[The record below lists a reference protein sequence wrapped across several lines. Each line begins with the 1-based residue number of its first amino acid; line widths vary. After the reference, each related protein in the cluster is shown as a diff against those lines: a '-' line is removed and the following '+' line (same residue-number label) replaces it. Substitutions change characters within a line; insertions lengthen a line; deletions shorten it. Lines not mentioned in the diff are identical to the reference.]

1 MAGKA
6 DKVREARDLLERE
19 RADVVA
25 ALAAA
30 RVEAQRIAEH
40 QKEWREAAAG
50 LLERGDA
57 AGLSVAE
64 MARALG
70 LSRQWTTHLRAE
82 AKRRARL
89 VGVVCT
95 DPPGSGFFAVRKP
108 GT

>member
-1 MAGKA
+1 MPKKP
-6 DKVREARDLLERE
+6 DRVREARELLERE
-19 RADVVA
+19 RKDVLA

-30 RVEAQRIAEH
+30 RGEAQRIAAQQEA
-40 QKEWREAAAG
+40 WRGTAAT

-82 AKRRARL
+82 AERRARL
-89 VGVVCT
+89 ARVVRVHQT
-95 DPPGSGFFAVRKP
+95 PS
-108 GT
+108 